1 LQESR
6 AFALGTL
13 ESFYSLRPKINAILE
28 FKFCPIKNATLAS
41 QPQKTRGSRNF
52 SHKRQRQCPDHSH
65 KRQQVFWSF
74 YMPCWFECS
83 VLELHLF
90 WDRGS
95 IPLFSSGPMRV
106 AGDDSGVHC
115 GQRGARPHPQQ
126 VSTAL
131 QSYSGQLVDI
141 GPRAQAAQQSTQAQ
155 CGRRRRFS
163 GG

>member
-1 LQESR
+1 VLGPIIAFILGQREYYAFLVRERR
-6 AFALGTL
+6 AEQGDG
-13 ESFYSLRPKINAILE
+13 
-28 FKFCPIKNATLAS
+28 PI
-41 QPQKTRGSRNF
+41 
-52 SHKRQRQCPDHSH
+52 
-65 KRQQVFWSF
+65 
-74 YMPCWFECS
+74 
-83 VLELHLF
+83 
-90 WDRGS
+90 
-95 IPLFSSGPMRV
+95 RV